1 MLMYDGDEAGRKATL
16 KTLRIL
22 LAEGLS
28 VRIVRLPD
36 PETKVL
42 YIHFESIY
50 PLYERVAGRSA
61 LSQQSLRAYFESHAA
76 YIGQCKNTK
85 FTWYE
90 ETKVPH
96 TITDA
101 DGKEQTT
108 VSVIMERKQNASS
121 AYMFNYNTLVELA
134 DVDFERRTDEPA
146 ADDEENTEKL
156 PF

>member
-1 MLMYDGDEAGRKATL
+1 MWA
-16 KTLRIL
+16 
-22 LAEGLS
+22 
-28 VRIVRLPD
+28 RL
-36 PETKVL
+36 
-42 YIHFESIY
+42 
-50 PLYERVAGRSA
+50 RVAGRSA

-101 DGKEQTT
+101 NGKEQTT
-108 VSVIMERKQNASS
+108 VSITMERKQNASS

-134 DVDFERRTDEPA
+134 DVDFERRTDGDNTTDNNTTDEP
-146 ADDEENTEKL
+146 L